1 MAIDTQTTKNSLFG
15 GLKKEPIIIQPETE
29 EIEDRPAV
37 EEKQAKADPQD
48 TKSHL
53 PEAALPK
60 WQSLDKVTVLL
71 TSEQKEGLDRVAK
84 KLMKYRSRD
93 LKGDENKERITAN
106 VLIRALVENFLSKE
120 ESIPME
126 VLSTEKDVLAWA
138 KRNS

>member
-1 MAIDTQTTKNSLFG
+1 MRRSRNKS
-15 GLKKEPIIIQPETE
+15 
-29 EIEDRPAV
+29 
-37 EEKQAKADPQD
+37 DPQEL
-48 TKSHL
+48 KSPP
-53 PEAALPK
+53 PEHTLPK

-71 TSEQKEGLDRVAK
+71 TTEQKEGLDRVAK